1 MLWAAWLRVDAWYRS
16 GNLAPQ
22 PELSIWKLH
31 PEDQLRNLGESLRT
45 GEWRPSQWLQ
55 VPYPK
60 KGMSLR
66 HYWMP
71 TVGDQVAFMAHMVLL
86 GPLLDDQIPDFA
98 FGNRWYRPIAWN
110 RREDPSKWVLRP
122 YPFLER
128 RTYQPYSR
136 SHGLYRRV
144 ASWTVSRMV
153 GAEIQRVDFSGRVQA
168 PEDYPESTLPECTR
182 ESWWPRPKSGSRPL
196 AHWAALDLQLAFPS
210 TRLQRLGKAL
220 ESLLSPDSDSFPSI
234 VRGYPDVVVEALG
247 DSEVRLEIAH
257 NLIDALANIRGRE
270 TQIPPD
276 AWRPC
281 HTTTQHLP
289 PDNQGLPTGL
299 AISGMLLNVLLRSAD
314 RRILKYLESRQGE
327 CRGAFLRFA
336 DDMTVLSLSAR
347 GLLALIDEVWR
358 AIADDGKAV
367 LAVQESRSNL
377 RLNVGKIGP
386 PGVQEVLLQ
395 YLCEH
400 GWKEKCKTCG
410 ARYPQENREAPR
422 TLGQWWAERPPAA
435 DNGEPSLLDKLNRET
450 VGPNERGP
458 FVTTLVE
465 RLSEIGRDTL
475 VERFGQGARNRLVQ
489 LHELAR
495 LEIDDEQVRPDTRRA
510 FAANRLVAAWLPVD
524 TKAARKEISEIRDS
538 IEFVLQE
545 TPWKFALW
553 RAVVRTA
560 GQRPVLG
567 DNSTREEQRAHR
579 KDEKQARQWLSRVLG
594 RIACHRLETLREGQY
609 QPNVW
614 AKTWPKVDSVK
625 HNDRDPRWRSFYLSF
640 HRAAFWQALANEILI
655 LRRHDDRVAD
665 SRVGEAGPSPNSWAV
680 RAIPEGSHGR
690 VADFLADLD
699 RWVKILYPN
708 ERARRDLSSWPWELD
723 QLVVAVLA
731 ATSRATLAEAWR
743 HSEAPAEV
751 IVDAHADLLVLMVPE
766 SAIRLALPKTTD
778 LLRRCNRV
786 QTSDRETRKLSAHA
800 LAHVYLGSPDSSL
813 GDILFPNNRRPRINE
828 RLQNTRV
835 VMMGIALGCSE
846 SIPTSR
852 LSKIVA
858 KPATVVKQVLGDP
871 LKLKEYGR
879 ARSVLMAREDGMT
892 SWNSEDP
899 TLHRLL
905 WGPEPGKA
913 PLGRW
918 RPRPWEIPAVGLTVA
933 LAARLYSSA
942 LNGHSS
948 QGWGPRQGPLTWA
961 LHDGYELLTAGR
973 RLQFGE
979 EITKPNVKPSKP
991 KAIRSESWETPPHP
1005 AYFVPFVA
1013 GVKANRV
1020 NSKGFATYCN
1030 VLLLL
1035 TALDG
1040 GEAILHRLARDG
1052 AGNVPFEDR
1061 WAWRSRIHLPLEV
1074 WQCVEQVIRWPES
1087 PTESLSDRA
1096 SEIKAALSP
1105 LGRGT
1110 LSLEHH
1116 YLERV
1121 DIRLEPLNDLEVVR
1135 AVSSQGSTDTKLPK
1149 ELRLNRDSL
1158 AKDMVVRIG
1167 QVEHWPDMS
1176 SVVCGFPAMDAS
1188 ASRQIME
1195 QVASAF
1201 QSQSMATNDRNPE
1214 LVVLPEVCV
1223 PESEAGTIRKLVEA
1237 EGRASLA
1244 GLYWRELRPVY
1255 PADPRSRAAR
1265 CWLVNEAELVI
1276 PLGDD
1281 SPGPTGSRW
1290 FRVRKP
1296 LPAHV
1301 ETGLARA
1308 LSARTP
1314 GTQWSILRGQRWH
1327 RFLHPQW
1334 GDFTVAVCA
1343 DLLDAAPWRSLRGEL
1358 LHLFMVAFNQDVDLY
1373 EALTWVRA
1381 YETYVNLVAVNHGQ
1395 YGGSFLWTP
1404 RRSHGRELAQ
1414 LRGKE
1419 LLLLADVEIPVK
1431 ELAKAQVKGVAD
1443 AVRVAECHWTG
1454 PKPKTTA
1461 FKAPPPGYQRT
1472 S

>member
-1 MLWAAWLRVDAWYRS
+1 M
-16 GNLAPQ
+16 
-22 PELSIWKLH
+22 
-31 PEDQLRNLGESLRT
+31 
-45 GEWRPSQWLQ
+45 
-55 VPYPK
+55 
-60 KGMSLR
+60 
-66 HYWMP
+66 
-71 TVGDQVAFMAHMVLL
+71 AFMAHMVLL

-122 YPFLER
+122 YPFLDR

-210 TRLQRLGKAL
+210 ARLERLGKAL
-220 ESLLSPDSDSFPSI
+220 ESLLSPDSDSFPRI
-234 VRGYPDVVVEALG
+234 VRGYPDVIVEALG
-247 DSEVRLEIAH
+247 DSEVRLEIAL
-257 NLIDALANIRGRE
+257 NLIGALGKIRGRE
-270 TQIPPD
+270 TQIPLD

-281 HTTTQHLP
+281 CATTQQLP

-299 AISGMLLNVLLRSAD
+299 AISGLLLNVLLHSAD
-314 RRILKYLESRQGE
+314 HQILEYLESQQGE

-358 AIADDGKAV
+358 AIAGDGKAV

-386 PGVQEVLLQ
+386 PGVQEVLLK
-395 YLCEH
+395 YLSKH
-400 GWKEKCKTCG
+400 GWKKKCKTCG
-410 ARYPQENREAPR
+410 ARYPKNNPEAPK
-422 TLGQWWAERPPAA
+422 TLDQWWAERPLAA
-435 DNGEPSLLDKLNRET
+435 DKGKASLLDKLNRET
-450 VGPNERGP
+450 VGPNESGP

-524 TKAARKEISEIRDS
+524 TKASRKEISEIRDS

-567 DNSTREEQRAHR
+567 DNNTREEQRAHR
-579 KDEKQARQWLSRVLG
+579 KDEKQARKWLSRVLG

-614 AKTWPKVDSVK
+614 AKTWPKVDFVK
-625 HNDRDPRWRSFYLSF
+625 HNNRDPRWRSFYLSY

-655 LRRHDDRVAD
+655 LRRHDDQIAH
-665 SRVGEAGPSPNSWAV
+665 SRVGRAGPSPNSWAV

-699 RWVKILYPN
+699 GWVKILYPN
-708 ERARRDLSSWPWELD
+708 ERARGDLSSWPWELD

-743 HSEAPAEV
+743 HCEAPAEV

-778 LLRRCNRV
+778 LLRQCNRV

-871 LKLKEYGR
+871 LKLNEYGR

-905 WGPEPGKA
+905 WGPEPGNA
-913 PLGRW
+913 PLRRW

-933 LAARLYSSA
+933 LAVRLYASA
-942 LNGHSS
+942 RHVHST
-948 QGWGPRQGPLTWA
+948 QGWGPKQGPLTWA
-961 LHDGYELLTAGR
+961 LRDGFRLLAAGR

-979 EITKPNVKPSKP
+979 EIARPNAKPSKP
-991 KAIRSESWETPPHP
+991 EAIGSDSWETPPHA
-1005 AYFVPFVA
+1005 AYFLPFVT
-1013 GVKANRV
+1013 GVKASQV
-1020 NSKGFATYCN
+1020 NSKGFAMYCD

-1061 WAWRSRIHLPLEV
+1061 WGWRSRIHLPLEA

-1087 PTESLSDRA
+1087 PTESLFDLAR
-1096 SEIKAALSP
+1096 EIEAALSP
-1105 LGRGT
+1105 LVGRT

-1121 DIRLEPLNDLEVVR
+1121 DIRLAPLNDLEVVR
-1135 AVSSQGSTDTKLPK
+1135 AVSSQGSADTKLPK

-1158 AKDMVVRIG
+1158 AKNMVVRIG

-1176 SVVCGFPAMDAS
+1176 SVVSGFPAMDAS

-1244 GLYWRELRPVY
+1244 GLYWRELKPVY
-1255 PADPRSRAAR
+1255 PAGPRSRAAR

-1327 RFLHPQW
+1327 RFLHPRW

-1343 DLLDAAPWRSLRGEL
+1343 DLLDTAPWRSLRGEI

-1419 LLLLADVEIPVK
+1419 LLLLADVEIPVR
-1431 ELAKAQVKGVAD
+1431 ELAEAQVKGVAD

-1454 PKPKTTA
+1454 PKPKATA

-1472 S
+1472 C